1 MLALLLLVYPSLE
14 CVINKSVEIIDFLE
28 RNLFT
33 CTIKSLTGLN
43 CPGCGMQRAF
53 IALLKGN
60 FSESF
65 AQNASLI
72 PFLITIFFTICH
84 LIFSYKSG
92 ARIIVI
98 LFSSTVAIM
107 VGQFVMKLILKN

>member
-1 MLALLLLVYPSLE
+1 MTDLLKEHMLP
-14 CVINKSVEIIDFLE
+14 CVFVKYLGIE
-28 RNLFT
+28 
-33 CTIKSLTGLN
+33 
-43 CPGCGMQRAF
+43 CPGCGTQRSF
-53 IALLKGN
+53 IALLNGN